1 MATIHFTTKPLAL
14 FLIWVKF
21 CSTH

>member
-14 FLIWVKF
+14 SDDVDNI
-21 CSTH
+21 